1 MYSAPQLA
9 LSVGFLFES
18 LSVGAPPQLVLP
30 GEFLL
35 EILFAGAPPQ
45 LALPGEFLLEIL
57 FAGAPVLHYF
67 HILLSYDTLGL
78 FLVIRS

>member
-18 LSVGAPPQLVLP
+18 LSVGAPPQLALSV
-30 GEFLL
+30 GFLFESL
-35 EILFAGAPPQ
+35 SVGAPPQ

>member
-35 EILFAGAPPQ
+35 EILFAGAP
-45 LALPGEFLLEIL
+45 
-57 FAGAPVLHYF
+57 VLHYF

>member
-1 MYSAPQLA
+1 MYSTPQLA

-35 EILFAGAPPQ
+35 EILFAGAP
-45 LALPGEFLLEIL
+45 
-57 FAGAPVLHYF
+57 VLHYF

>member
-1 MYSAPQLA
+1 MYSAPQLVVRWLSFRKPLCGAPPQLA

-18 LSVGAPPQLVLP
+18 LSV
-30 GEFLL
+30 
-35 EILFAGAPPQ
+35 GAPPQ

>member
-1 MYSAPQLA
+1 MYSEPQLA

-18 LSVGAPPQLVLP
+18 LSV
-30 GEFLL
+30 
-35 EILFAGAPPQ
+35 GAPPQ